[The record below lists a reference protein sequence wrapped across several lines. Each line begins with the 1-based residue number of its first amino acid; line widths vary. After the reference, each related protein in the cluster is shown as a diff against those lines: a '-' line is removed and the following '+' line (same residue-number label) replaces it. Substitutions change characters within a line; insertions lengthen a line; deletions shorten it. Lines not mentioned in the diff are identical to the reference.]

1 MVIAINRTSSEDLLA
16 ITREVKDYVAEK
28 QHHLVAGYSLRTWQ
42 DTSVDVRDRM
52 DLLLRNGIQ
61 GLLLVFLVLAVF
73 LELKLAFWVALGIP
87 VAVLG
92 GGAVLLGTG
101 QTLNM
106 LSMFAFLLV
115 LGIVV
120 DDAIVIGENIYVHR
134 ARHESLA
141 QAAINGTC
149 EVLPSVVASVTTT
162 IIAFVPLFFV
172 SGVMGKFIAVMPIAV
187 IAMLAISLVES
198 SLILPCHLAHKDNLF
213 FRLLGVVLYPLRW
226 VTILFAKINAF
237 THHAL
242 HRFTGHY
249 YLPAWA
255 GA

>member
-1 MVIAINRTSSEDLLA
+1 
-16 ITREVKDYVAEK
+16 
-28 QHHLVAGYSLRTWQ
+28 
-42 DTSVDVRDRM
+42 
-52 DLLLRNGIQ
+52 
-61 GLLLVFLVLAVF
+61 
-73 LELKLAFWVALGIP
+73 
-87 VAVLG
+87 
-92 GGAVLLGTG
+92 
-101 QTLNM
+101 M

-149 EVLPSVVASVTTT
+149 EVFPSVAASVTTT

-187 IAMLAISLVES
+187 IAMLVISLVES

-213 FRLLGVVLYPLRW
+213 FQLLGVVLYPLRW
-226 VTILFAKINAF
+226 VTILFARINAF

-242 HRFTGHY
+242 HRFTGTTTCR
-249 YLPAWA
+249 PWA